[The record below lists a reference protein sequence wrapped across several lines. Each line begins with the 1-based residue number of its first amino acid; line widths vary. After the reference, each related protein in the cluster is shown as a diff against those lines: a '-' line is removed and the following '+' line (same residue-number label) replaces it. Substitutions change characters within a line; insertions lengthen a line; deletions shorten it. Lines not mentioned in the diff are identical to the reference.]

1 MSTESQKTKLN
12 LEGEA
17 KSSLPSNEDIAA
29 LAAMSPFE
37 YEQNRE
43 EFAKE
48 YSIRVS
54 VLDTEV
60 EKQRTTKAILT
71 DPSSDYEDVALWEQP
86 VNGSDLLNNLVTTIE
101 RFCILPDYAATL
113 IAVWVVHAW
122 THDAADISPV
132 LAFVSPEKR
141 CGKST
146 ALAVVHALAPK
157 AEIAANLSAA
167 VMFRLIQKHKPTL
180 LIDEADTFLE
190 AREEMRGMING
201 GHNRQL
207 AYVWRCEGDDHEPK
221 RFNVWAPKVI
231 AMIGNLPDT
240 LEDRALVIPLKRKEG
255 HEVVERMAAKRF
267 DELLPIRRMAARWAS
282 DNIDTLF
289 GADPAVPE
297 RLNDRAQDNARF
309 LCAIADVAG
318 GDWPELVRT
327 ALVNLAIVRKGDEQ
341 KSKGVLLLTDIGE
354 ILERWKGNRINSQ
367 DLVNEL
373 VGIEDGPWAVWR
385 NGQPITT
392 RMVAKLLEP
401 YDVRP
406 SSNGQKRGYEIAAL
420 RDAVERYTS

>member
-1 MSTESQKTKLN
+1 MSTEAQKIKLN
-12 LEGEA
+12 PESEE

-29 LAAMSPFE
+29 LAAMPPFE
-37 YEQNRE
+37 YELNRD
-43 EFAKE
+43 EFAKK
-48 YSIRVS
+48 YNIRVS
-54 VLDTEV
+54 VLDIQV
-60 EKQRTTKAILT
+60 KKQRTAKAMLT
-71 DPSSDYEDVALWEQP
+71 DRSSDYEDVALWEQP
-86 VNGSDLLNNLVTTIE
+86 VNGSDLLNILVTTIE
-101 RFCILPDYAATL
+101 RFCVLPDYAATL
-113 IAVWVVHAW
+113 IAVWVLHAW

-146 ALAVVHALAPK
+146 ALTVVHALAPK
-157 AEIAANLSAA
+157 AELSTNLSTA
-167 VMFRLIQKHKPTL
+167 VMFRLIQQHKPTL

-255 HEVVERMAAKRF
+255 HETVERMAAKRF
-267 DELLPIRRMAARWAS
+267 DELLPIRRMSARWAS
-282 DNIDTLF
+282 DNINALF
-289 GADPAVPE
+289 GAEPTVPE
-297 RLNDRAQDNARF
+297 QLNDRAQDNARF
-309 LCAIADVAG
+309 LCAIADMAG

-327 ALVNLAIVRKGDEQ
+327 ALVNLAIARKGDEQ
-341 KSKGVLLLTDIGE
+341 KSNGVLLLTDIGE
-354 ILERWKGNRINSQ
+354 ILERWKGSRINSQ

-373 VGIEDGPWAVWR
+373 VAIEDGPWEVWR

-392 RMVAKLLEP
+392 RTIAILLKSYGVE
-401 YDVRP
+401 P
-406 SSNGQKRGYEIAAL
+406 SSNGLKRGYDISAL
-420 RDAVERYTS
+420 RGAVERYTS

>member
-1 MSTESQKTKLN
+1 MSTGSQKTKLN
-12 LEGEA
+12 PESEE

-29 LAAMSPFE
+29 LAAMPPFE

-43 EFAKE
+43 KFAKD

-60 EKQRTTKAILT
+60 EKQRSTKAMLN
-71 DPSSDYEDVALWEQP
+71 DPSSDYADVALWEQP
-86 VNGSDLLNNLVTTIE
+86 VNGSDLLNTLVTTIE

-113 IAVWVVHAW
+113 IAAWVVHAW

-157 AEIAANLSAA
+157 AEVAANLTPA
-167 VMFRLIQKHKPTL
+167 VMFRLIEKYKPTL

-255 HEVVERMAAKRF
+255 HETIERMAAKRF

-282 DNIDTLF
+282 DNIDALF
-289 GADPAVPE
+289 GSEPAVPE
-297 RLNDRAQDNARF
+297 ELNDRAQDNARF
-309 LCAIADVAG
+309 LCAIADLAG
-318 GDWPELVRT
+318 GDWPERVRADLVKL
-327 ALVNLAIVRKGDEQ
+327 ALARKGDEQ
-341 KSKGVLLLTDIGE
+341 KSPGVLLLTDIGE
-354 ILERWKGNRINSQ
+354 ILGRWKGNRINSQ

-373 VGIEDGPWAVWR
+373 VAIEDGPWEVWR

-392 RMVAKLLEP
+392 HAIATLLKS
-401 YDVRP
+401 YDVEP
-406 SSNGQKRGYEIAAL
+406 SSDGQKRGYAIAAL
-420 RDAVERYTS
+420 RDAVERYAS